1 MIPAQPVTSSKPWN
15 CLTQRSIDEC
25 KTLISEAE
33 QSWAPDRHELFT
45 PEDRRAVMELLRVG
59 KRLELQ
65 GTGIHVQA
73 LWPTVLSFCGR
84 GWFQVEDASSGSDAE
99 DNDED
104 AAIRDCDACE
114 SVSDGELDFVAADE
128 EVEPPSVDT
137 SDERLTLPSF

>member
-45 PEDRRAVMELLRVG
+45 PEDRRAVMELMRVG

-84 GWFQVEDASSGSDAE
+84 GWFQVDDSSSGSE
-99 DNDED
+99 DED
-104 AAIRDCDACE
+104 ATIRDGNDSDACE
-114 SVSDGELDFVAADE
+114 SASDGELDFVADAA
-128 EVEPPSVDT
+128 PPVDA
-137 SDERLTLPSF
+137 SDDSLTLPSF